1 VAQGR
6 AEAAA
11 GHGEAGSVT
20 AAAPI
25 NVQHSASIEDVLAGR
40 ARWALAVGDCRDV
53 MATMPAASVDAVP
66 CDPPYE
72 LGFMGK
78 RWDASGVAFDPLT
91 WAAALRVAK
100 PGAHLAAFGGTRT
113 FHRMTCAIEDA
124 SWEIRD
130 CLSWLYGQGFPKSLQ
145 GPWGGTALKP
155 AWEPVIL
162 ARKPLGGTV
171 AATFA
176 EYGTGGIN
184 VDACRIPSANP
195 PKGYQNGPGGKSHH
209 YSSDARSADV
219 RPNAWEPPDA
229 GRWPANVI
237 LDEEAAAAL
246 DEQSGIWSSAP
257 GGPARGDRARG
268 HVLTEGDAAA
278 LRGNGGRVAHADAGG
293 ASRFFYVAKPST
305 AEREAGTEGLPKR
318 AAAELVD
325 REEDAAAMNSPRTGA
340 GRTSDGRANFHPT
353 VKPLALCRWLVRLIC
368 PVGGVVLDPFCGSG
382 TMGAAAMMEGRR
394 YIGCELTEEYLPIA
408 MARIAHWEREHAM
421 DTAQGNLFGGAA

>member
-1 VAQGR
+1 M
-6 AEAAA
+6 
-11 GHGEAGSVT
+11 T

-25 NVQHSASIEDVLAGR
+25 NVQHSASIDDVLAGR
-40 ARWALAVGDCRDV
+40 ARWALAVGDCRKV

-155 AWEPVIL
+155 AWEPIIL
-162 ARKPLGGTV
+162 ARKPPVGTV
-171 AATFA
+171 AANFA
-176 EYGTGGIN
+176 TYGTGGIN
-184 VDACRIPSANP
+184 VDGCRIQLASTEDRA
-195 PKGYQNGPGGKSHH
+195 SLA
-209 YSSDARSADV
+209 ARSGGSGEKFSGSPYGAGMANDGGGWSIA
-219 RPNAWEPPDA
+219 PA

-246 DEQSGIWSSAP
+246 DEQSAP
-257 GGPARGDRARG
+257 QMHGAGAARAGSETPRVCAPKSWQGPALQDTGEMHRFGD
-268 HVLTEGDAAA
+268 T
-278 LRGNGGRVAHADAGG
+278 GG
-293 ASRFFYVAKPST
+293 ASRFFYVAKPS
-305 AEREAGTEGLPKR
+305 AGEREAGTEYLPKR

-325 REEDAAAMNSPRTGA
+325 REEDTAAMNSPRTGA

-368 PVGGVVLDPFCGSG
+368 PAGGVVLDPFCGSG

-408 MARIAHWEREHAM
+408 MARIAHWEREHMM